1 MGRPMNCSGQH
12 HRSLR
17 STIAVLAFVG
27 TLIGLAAVAGATEPS
42 AAEVSR
48 ITSDVSESIESPY
61 CPGQTL
67 AMCPSANAAYTRQDI
82 QEMAEQGMDADE
94 IKAELVERYGEGY
107 ELIEPPISEQMTLLG
122 GIIGGLVVAVGVVG
136 FLARRKRDDD
146 GNPVPSDGSD
156 DDDTGPGEDDPY
168 LEELRAEVRD

>member
-1 MGRPMNCSGQH
+1 MVG
-12 HRSLR
+12 
-17 STIAVLAFVG
+17 VFAFVG
-27 TLIGLAAVAGATEPS
+27 TLMGLAIVAGATERS

-48 ITSDVSESIESPY
+48 ITSHVSESIESPY

-67 AMCPSANAAYTRQDI
+67 AMCPSGNAAHTRQDI
-82 QEMAEQGMDADE
+82 QQMAEQGMDTDE
-94 IKAELVERYGEGY
+94 IKEELVERYGDGY

-136 FLARRKRDDD
+136 FLARRRLDDD
-146 GNPVPSDGSD
+146 GNPVPTDGSD